1 MKVQEIKIELCVV
14 VTLPDRNAHY
24 TADDI
29 ADLVREDIEGIQNG
43 TMRVQMVS
51 IDSAKEVQPEQ

>member
-1 MKVQEIKIELCVV
+1 MKVQEIKIELRVV
-14 VTLPDRNAHY
+14 VTLPERNAHY
-24 TADDI
+24 TAADI

-51 IDSAKEVQPEQ
+51 VDSATEVQPEQ

>member
-1 MKVQEIKIELCVV
+1 MKVQDIKIELRVV

-24 TADDI
+24 TAADI

-51 IDSAKEVQPEQ
+51 VDSATEVQPEQ

>member
-1 MKVQEIKIELCVV
+1 MKVQEIKIEMRVV

-24 TADDI
+24 TAEDI

-51 IDSAKEVQPEQ
+51 VDSATEVQPEQ

>member
-1 MKVQEIKIELCVV
+1 MKVQEIKIELRVV

-24 TADDI
+24 TAEDI
-29 ADLVREDIEGIQNG
+29 ADLLREDIEGIQNG
-43 TMRVQMVS
+43 TMRVQMVI

>member
-1 MKVQEIKIELCVV
+1 MKVQEIKIELRVV

-24 TADDI
+24 TAEDI
-29 ADLVREDIEGIQNG
+29 ADLIREDIEGIQNG

-51 IDSAKEVQPEQ
+51 VDSATEVQPEQ

>member
-1 MKVQEIKIELCVV
+1 MKVQEIKIELRVV
-14 VTLPDRNAHY
+14 VTLPERNAHY
-24 TADDI
+24 TAADI

-51 IDSAKEVQPEQ
+51 VDNATEVQPEQ